1 MRTKNIRER
10 VRKKLVDVA
19 IIFRNFCYV
28 QLPLFWMRLRL
39 PLVSATENT
48 FLILPCDPD
57 YPHGSFGDVAML
69 MGLMQ
74 SIARMYPNARFTIVG
89 RRMAQLTFPSIG
101 VVDVVNAWD
110 SVRNFDRLTRRH
122 KALFA
127 LGADVMDGA
136 YGAAMV
142 CRAVTYCNHAARR
155 GIPATILGFS
165 FSRTPRFPTVH
176 VLSRMH
182 PGVRLNVRDAFS
194 LERFTAATHTPARLA
209 ADVAFLM
216 APATALSGD
225 VLSWVED
232 MRRQGKMVVGV
243 NLSTHALAS
252 IVAMRG
258 ACYLVKSVAEQ
269 LKLAGNRLP
278 LAYVLI
284 PHDVKPLAG
293 DVKLLKDLDV
303 ALRDTGFPFVQYSIQ
318 EDPASVKLL
327 VSRLDLVLTS
337 RMHLAISSL
346 GVGTPTLCIVY
357 KDKFE
362 GLYAHFDLP
371 PDTLI
376 QGATIRI
383 ETLAE
388 QLMQAIA
395 GRAAAR
401 TRILE
406 KRPAVLE
413 LAQRN
418 LDALVS

>member
-1 MRTKNIRER
+1 
-10 VRKKLVDVA
+10 
-19 IIFRNFCYV
+19 
-28 QLPLFWMRLRL
+28 
-39 PLVSATENT
+39 
-48 FLILPCDPD
+48 
-57 YPHGSFGDVAML
+57 
-69 MGLMQ
+69 
-74 SIARMYPNARFTIVG
+74 
-89 RRMAQLTFPSIG
+89 
-101 VVDVVNAWD
+101 
-110 SVRNFDRLTRRH
+110 
-122 KALFA
+122 
-127 LGADVMDGA
+127 
-136 YGAAMV
+136 
-142 CRAVTYCNHAARR
+142 
-155 GIPATILGFS
+155 
-165 FSRTPRFPTVH
+165 
-176 VLSRMH
+176 
-182 PGVRLNVRDAFS
+182 
-194 LERFTAATHTPARLA
+194 
-209 ADVAFLM
+209 
-216 APATALSGD
+216 
-225 VLSWVED
+225 
-232 MRRQGKMVVGV
+232 
-243 NLSTHALAS
+243 
-252 IVAMRG
+252 
-258 ACYLVKSVAEQ
+258 
-269 LKLAGNRLP
+269 
-278 LAYVLI
+278 
-284 PHDVKPLAG
+284 
-293 DVKLLKDLDV
+293 VKLLKDLDV